1 MGQTTNIVGQNTA
14 HQQITSKNAA
24 HQKMI
29 ETTKRFHVA
38 GIRSGIISGLFYGL
52 YSFVIMILQG
62 FDPIKSAVGILAAPF
77 VMGALNDFL
86 GGCVLLLNVIRNGK
100 FHELGRTLATKP
112 GKIMVLGYIL
122 GGPVANGAYLI
133 GLYLAGAFAIPISAT
148 TAAFGALFSA
158 IFLKQKLNIRV
169 VWGMILCVIGAVVIN
184 LVKPEGAPNFTLGII
199 LAVLAAICWGLEGTI
214 SSFGGAMLDSEV
226 TVTLRQLV
234 SGLIQM
240 VIIVP
245 LIGATGLFTAT
256 LSSPLSLLLLIVSGT
271 LAGFSYIEWY
281 RSNAMVGTAVGMS
294 LNITYAFWGVLLS
307 ILFLGQAITTTIV
320 VGSIVIIAGAILVTT
335 NPLDFFRKEEV

>member
-1 MGQTTNIVGQNTA
+1 MEQVSQNVVNASQTTSRTHAQ
-14 HQQITSKNAA
+14 
-24 HQKMI
+24 QKMM
-29 ETTKRFHVA
+29 ETTKAFHIA
-38 GIRSGIISGLFYGL
+38 GIRSGIVSGLFYGL

-77 VMGALNDFL
+77 VMGALNDLL

-100 FHELGRTLATKP
+100 FKELSRTLATKP
-112 GKIMVLGYIL
+112 GKIMLLGYIL

-158 IFLKQKLNIRV
+158 IFLKQKLNLRV
-169 VWGMILCVIGAVVIN
+169 IAGMLMCVIGAVIIN
-184 LVKPEGAPNFTLGII
+184 LVKPDSAPNFTLGII
-199 LAVLAAICWGLEGTI
+199 LAFIAAICWGLEGTI
-214 SSFGGAMLDSEV
+214 SAFGGAMLDSEV

-240 VIIVP
+240 IIIVP
-245 LIGATGLFTAT
+245 LIGATGLFVGTI
-256 LSSPLSLLLLIVSGT
+256 SSPFLLLLLVISGT
-271 LAGFSYIEWY
+271 LVGFSYMEWY
-281 RSNAMVGTAVGMS
+281 RSNAMVGTAIGMS

-307 ILFLGQAITTTIV
+307 ILFLGQAVTTTIV
-320 VGSIVIIAGAILVTT
+320 VGSIVIILGAIVVTT
-335 NPLDFFRKEEV
+335 NPLDFLRKKEA

>member
-1 MGQTTNIVGQNTA
+1 MEQASQSIINTSPAGNQTV
-14 HQQITSKNAA
+14 A
-24 HQKMI
+24 HQKMM
-29 ETTKRFHVA
+29 ETTKSFHIA

-77 VMGALNDFL
+77 VMGALNDLL

-100 FHELGRTLATKP
+100 FKELGRTLATKP
-112 GKIMVLGYIL
+112 GKIMLLGYVL
-122 GGPVANGAYLI
+122 GGPVANGAYLV

-158 IFLKQKLNIRV
+158 IFLKQKLSFRV
-169 VWGMILCVIGAVVIN
+169 IMGMLLCVVGAVIIN
-184 LVKPEGAPNFTLGII
+184 LVKPDSAPNFTLGII
-199 LAVLAAICWGLEGTI
+199 LAIVAAICWGLEGTI
-214 SSFGGAMLDSEV
+214 SAFGGAMLDSEV

-245 LIGATGLFTAT
+245 LIGASGLFVSTVA
-256 LSSPLSLLLLIVSGT
+256 SPFLVLMLVISGT
-271 LAGFSYIEWY
+271 LVGFSYMEWY
-281 RSNAMVGTAVGMS
+281 RSNAMIGTAIGMS
-294 LNITYAFWGVLLS
+294 L
-307 ILFLGQAITTTIV
+307 GQPITTTII
-320 VGSIVIIAGAILVTT
+320 VGSIVIIVGAIVVTT
-335 NPLDFFRKEEV
+335 NPLDFFRKKEV

>member
-1 MGQTTNIVGQNTA
+1 MEQTTSTIAQ
-14 HQQITSKNAA
+14 
-24 HQKMI
+24 QKMN
-29 ETTKRFHVA
+29 ETTKKFRIA
-38 GIRSGIISGLFYGL
+38 GIRSGIVSGLFYGL
-52 YSFVIMILQG
+52 YSFVIMILQR

-77 VMGALNDFL
+77 VMGAINDFL
-86 GGCVLLLNVIRNGK
+86 GGCVLLLAAIRNGK
-100 FHELGRTLATKP
+100 FKELGRTLATKP
-112 GKIMVLGYIL
+112 GKIMLLGYIL
-122 GGPVANGAYLI
+122 GGPVANGAYLV

-158 IFLKQKLNIRV
+158 IFLKQKLNMRV
-169 VWGMILCVIGAVVIN
+169 VAGMLMCVAGAVVIN

-199 LAVLAAICWGLEGTI
+199 LAVVAAICWGLEGTI

-245 LIGATGLFTAT
+245 IIGATGLFTAT
-256 LSSPLSLLLLIVSGT
+256 LTSPFLVFLLLISGT
-271 LAGFSYIEWY
+271 LVGISYMEWY
-281 RSNAMVGTAVGMS
+281 RSNAMVGTAIGMS

-307 ILFLGQAITTTIV
+307 VLFLGQAITTTIV
-320 VGSIVIIAGAILVTT
+320 VGSLVIITGAILVTT
-335 NPLDFFRKEEV
+335 NPLDFFRKDEV